1 MRTSRFFPAFLL
13 GILLFIVLNLATAH
27 FMSDCGLPGVLG
39 ISGCSDDIARAG
51 FPFPFYEEG
60 GFDYRNEFST
70 GPLALDIGL
79 GLAFAAALG
88 WWWARREAKIGTK

>member
-1 MRTSRFFPAFLL
+1 MKLSRFFIAFVIGIVFFIAINLL
-13 GILLFIVLNLATAH
+13 TAH
-27 FMSDCGLPGVLG
+27 VMSDCGLPGVVG

-51 FPFPFYEEG
+51 FPLPFYEEG
-60 GFDYRNEFST
+60 GFYYRRQFST

-88 WWWARREAKIGTK
+88 WWWARRNQNDVK